1 MTALP
6 QLPVGPGTPYITP
19 AVLRSAPT
27 GIDWTT
33 IPSRNA
39 DARAQQAEQ
48 ANICLRAT
56 GLVEG
61 VTNQVLR
68 ATIDTEFFSGPDWRV
83 TISRSTGNARV
94 LVSRWPILQV
104 IGGQVTPDIF
114 PRNWQAISAALMD
127 VEKPPIGLYGAAQAA
142 DVPDG
147 GQALIIAAGFIS
159 WWNGRNGFRLQ
170 VQYVN
175 GWPHTSLTA
184 AANQGDTTVQVDDC
198 TGWAPSP
205 EDPEDQQFG
214 ATGIFYD
221 GLFQEVAL
229 CTGSS
234 VAAGPGT
241 LTLGSPLTFG
251 HSAGVLLTTLPRT
264 VMNATIDMASSLALA
279 RGATATTVQSVSGGG
294 GTAGGGP
301 LGPQQLRELA
311 AKSVRSYARVI

>member
-1 MTALP
+1 VTALP

-83 TISRSTGNARV
+83 TINRSTGNARV